1 MVTKD
6 FDENELDNKINKTA
20 EDSDEALEKLQQKL
34 DKDLELTDKEYKI

>member
-20 EDSDEALEKLQQKL
+20 EDADEALEKLQQKL
-34 DKDLELTDKEYKI
+34 DKDLEFADKEYKI

>member
-20 EDSDEALEKLQQKL
+20 EDADEALEKLQQKL
-34 DKDLELTDKEYKI
+34 DKDLEQSDKEWKI